1 LKLSFLRESF
11 FFFGFA
17 LNGVS
22 SVRNHQDPLLSHV
35 RERQVHVLRYRDNG
49 DEDDGVDEDKDG
61 DKEEVKGERR
71 KRDDRN

>member
-1 LKLSFLRESF
+1 
-11 FFFGFA
+11 
-17 LNGVS
+17 
-22 SVRNHQDPLLSHV
+22 
-35 RERQVHVLRYRDNG
+35 LRYRDNG